1 MIKSLLSHFSRRTA
15 EPQKPLAAL
24 PRIAKVQVVG
34 NRCIVTLTITEVING
49 ADLERIED
57 LFRGLATNSTRD
69 HILDLLNVQIIEPG
83 CQSRFAEHLKVLAGS
98 RGYVMLAN
106 LSPALQEMLVFTDTK
121 RIRSIRGDVF
131 AAVESL
137 DRLRRAA

>member
-1 MIKSLLSHFSRRTA
+1 MIKSLLSHFSRRSVNSP
-15 EPQKPLAAL
+15 EPPCPL

-34 NRCIVTLTITEVING
+34 TRCIVTMTITEVLSDSDVEHIH
-49 ADLERIED
+49 D
-57 LFRGLATNSTRD
+57 LFHGLASNPARD
-69 HILDLLNVQIIEPG
+69 YVVDLLNVQNIDPT
-83 CQSRFAEHLKVLAGS
+83 CQSRFADHLMVLAGS

-106 LSPALQEMLVFTDTK
+106 LSPALQEMLVFADLK

>member
-1 MIKSLLSHFSRRTA
+1 MIKSLLSHFSRR
-15 EPQKPLAAL
+15 PVDSCLPPSLL

-34 NRCIVTLTITEVING
+34 SRCIVTMTITEVINES
-49 ADLERIED
+49 DLEQIEG
-57 LFRGLATNSTRD
+57 LFRGLSRSTARD
-69 HILDLLNVQIIEPG
+69 YIVDVLNVQSIDVR
-83 CQSRFAEHLKVLAGS
+83 CQSRFADHLMLLAGA

-106 LSPALQEMLVFTDTK
+106 LSPALQEMLVFADNK
-121 RIRSIRGDVF
+121 HVRSIRGDVF